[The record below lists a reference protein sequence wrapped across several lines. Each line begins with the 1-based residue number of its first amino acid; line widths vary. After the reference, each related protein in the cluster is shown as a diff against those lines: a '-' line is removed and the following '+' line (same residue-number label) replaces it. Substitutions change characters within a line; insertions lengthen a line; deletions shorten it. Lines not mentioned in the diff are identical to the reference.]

1 MRIPH
6 LRLEIDAVVAADWPE
21 HCVIFSGV
29 QQPNGYG
36 RVCVDS
42 KYQCGRV
49 EEHDIIRGR
58 PFSPGT
64 PQPWGDK
71 Q

>member
-1 MRIPH
+1 MGEQAHIVFNDDGQIIGVFAWPS
-6 LRLEIDAVVAADWPE
+6 AAKALAND
-21 HCVIFSGV
+21 
-29 QQPNGYG
+29 
-36 RVCVDS
+36 
-42 KYQCGRV
+42 QCGRV